1 MSDPTHLSVDVT
13 AVDDPQARRVLR
25 AIQHEYQTALT
36 RQQVEIDVIFEVLLE
51 KHLTSVGELRRH
63 MTKLQQQQT
72 GVTGRTGRLHDHLW
86 GTTPAAPAHPTPP
99 GH

>member
-1 MSDPTHLSVDVT
+1 MSEQTPLSVDVS

-25 AIQHEYQTALT
+25 AIQQEYHTALT
-36 RQQVEIDVIFEVLLE
+36 RQQVEIDAILEVLLE

-63 MTKLQQQQT
+63 VTKLQQQTT
-72 GVTGRTGRLHDHLW
+72 GVTGRAGRLHDTLW
-86 GTTPAAPAHPTPP
+86 TQTPGAQPA